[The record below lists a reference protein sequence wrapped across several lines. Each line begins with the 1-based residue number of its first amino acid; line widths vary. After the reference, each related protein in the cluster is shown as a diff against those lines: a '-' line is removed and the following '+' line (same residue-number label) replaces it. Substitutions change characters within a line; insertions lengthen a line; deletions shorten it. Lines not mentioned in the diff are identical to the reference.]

1 MNAYSNVSKI
11 KEEPDDNLAEYSSN
25 PDKELEYPTSVFV
38 KTENVCEIEEDFE
51 DEQERLNEGR
61 FQGNEAS
68 EDEKEEVL
76 EYPTNVIV
84 KIEEVGKIE
93 EDIQDEEGSWNGE
106 AFQGKEATEDEKEGS
121 FGYPATVF
129 VKTEAVW
136 EEEEESWKDIASH
149 KKKEEHGQQEAVL
162 FETVVKKDDDFRT
175 NKGRERRDESLRALV
190 RHLHDSY
197 IPRRR
202 KWMVLFPEGG
212 FLRKRRDTSQKF
224 ALKNNLPVLQH
235 VSLPRVGAMH
245 TIVDVVGPSGANNN
259 KAALVP
265 PFDGHE
271 LCSSDLNWVLDI
283 TIAYPEGKPLDLG
296 AIVTGYRPPCKTF
309 LFYRLYPCKEVP
321 RDHEEM
327 TKWLYDR
334 FIEKERMLDAY
345 YKTGH
350 FPIRD
355 FCASPAPPHEVAQD
369 ALRFAALH
377 LFFITST
384 YIHFQMLSYVI
395 SYFWY

>member
-1 MNAYSNVSKI
+1 MFEALATHLPNMDYLNVKSLGVACKCVLRTCFVI
-11 KEEPDDNLAEYSSN
+11 LNNMYCIPTYVVWMVLIFPLRRYHPQLYWTIEGHFFHWLLAMVSMWSWSAGYDIVELGDDIRTCLHERTLVIANHQSTADVPLLMATFNTRRHVLPNLMWIM
-25 PDKELEYPTSVFV
+25 DRVFKYTNFGIV
-38 KTENVCEIEEDFE
+38 SIIHQDF
-51 DEQERLNEGR
+51 
-61 FQGNEAS
+61 F
-68 EDEKEEVL
+68 
-76 EYPTNVIV
+76 IV
-84 KIEEVGKIE
+84 
-93 EDIQDEEGSWNGE
+93 S
-106 AFQGKEATEDEKEGS
+106 
-121 FGYPATVF
+121 
-129 VKTEAVW
+129 
-136 EEEEESWKDIASH
+136 
-149 KKKEEHGQQEAVL
+149 
-162 FETVVKKDDDFRT
+162 
-175 NKGRERRDESLRALV
+175 GRERRDESLRALV

>member
-1 MNAYSNVSKI
+1 MYEPLTKEFPNMEYLNVKSMGVACKCLLRTCFVI
-11 KEEPDDNLAEYSSN
+11 LNNMYCIPTYVVWMVLIFPLKRYHP
-25 PDKELEYPTSVFV
+25 ELYW
-38 KTENVCEIEEDFE
+38 
-51 DEQERLNEGR
+51 
-61 FQGNEAS
+61 
-68 EDEKEEVL
+68 
-76 EYPTNVIV
+76 
-84 KIEEVGKIE
+84 KIEGHFFHWLLAMVSMWSWSAGY
-93 EDIQDEEGSWNGE
+93 DIVELGDDIRTCLHERTLVIANHQSTADVPLLMATFNTKQHVLPNLMWIMDRVFKYTNFGIVSIIHQDFFIVS
-106 AFQGKEATEDEKEGS
+106 
-121 FGYPATVF
+121 
-129 VKTEAVW
+129 
-136 EEEEESWKDIASH
+136 
-149 KKKEEHGQQEAVL
+149 
-162 FETVVKKDDDFRT
+162 
-175 NKGRERRDESLRALV
+175 GREKRDESLRALV
-190 RHLHDSY
+190 RHLGDSY
-197 IPRRR
+197 VPRRR

-212 FLRKRRDTSQKF
+212 FLRKRRETSQRF

-245 TIVDVVGPSGANNN
+245 TIVDIVGPNASAKIGNNN
-259 KAALVP
+259 TAAIMP

-271 LCSSDLNWVLDI
+271 LRSNDLNWVLDI

-345 YKTGH
+345 YKTGQ
-350 FPIRD
+350 FPIREYSN
-355 FCASPAPPHEVAQD
+355 SPAPPHEVSQD
-369 ALRFAALH
+369 ALRFAILH

-384 YIHFQMLSYVI
+384 YIHFQMLSYVF